1 MIALILA
8 AQAYLNDTHSARLK
22 PDGIPGPRTETAQR
36 AATSFIRRGV
46 AGCIPH
52 EWGQISTYG
61 GPIDYGDLYEGQ
73 SFFPI
78 ADPDGSGPK
87 PAMYTPKDYYD
98 RIVPAGLRGYL
109 NGSMGVLNVWPRI
122 KGKAV
127 GVSFFLKTDEP
138 GEHINGEP
146 VYYAAAR
153 LSGDLLVR
161 ARKGESIYLRVYN
174 PAIVEGGKV
183 RSVLVRVIDWGPTA
197 KWTRALAASV
207 GHPEYEGKPWRF
219 KLDIAEGAYR
229 VLELTG
235 KADFCWWEVM

>member
-109 NGSMGVLNVWPRI
+109 SGSMGVLNVWPRI

-138 GEHINGEP
+138 GEYYYGMP

-161 ARKGESIYLRVYN
+161 
-174 PAIVEGGKV
+174 
-183 RSVLVRVIDWGPTA
+183 VIDWGPTA
-197 KWTRALAASV
+197 KWTKALAASV
-207 GHPEYEGKPWRF
+207 GKPELEGKPWRF
-219 KLDIAEGAYR
+219 KLDIAPGAYR
-229 VLELTG
+229 VLGLTA